1 MEEKKI
7 GDRFL
12 EEKCKKEKTDLDR
25 KLSDYLHK
33 ASDIHSK
40 GVKIFKEKIKKT
52 ELLKKGN
59 DFQKQMSDFLMPR
72 MEDEMSYKKKN
83 DNKLKEF
90 KNNPKLINPSSKS
103 ILELSGE
110 AVVLG
115 KKFGIDP
122 DIIPKERNAL
132 LKAFD
137 KLKKMLKKKGLI

>member
-1 MEEKKI
+1 M
-7 GDRFL
+7 
-12 EEKCKKEKTDLDR
+12 
-25 KLSDYLHK
+25 HK

-59 DFQKQMSDFLMPR
+59 DFQKQMSDFLIPR

-122 DIIPKERNAL
+122 DVIPKERNAL
-132 LKAFD
+132 LKAYD